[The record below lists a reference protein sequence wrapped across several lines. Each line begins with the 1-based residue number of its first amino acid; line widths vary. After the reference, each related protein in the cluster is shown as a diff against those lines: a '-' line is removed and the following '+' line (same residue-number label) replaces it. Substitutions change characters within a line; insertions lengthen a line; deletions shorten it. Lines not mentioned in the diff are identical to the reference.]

1 MKIQWSLI
9 LALIFALITAVFAV
23 INVEQVEVNL
33 LFSSVKLPL
42 ILLILGSVLLGG
54 IIVGAFG
61 IYRGYRQQRQIKQL
75 NAKLAHIQEVTGYDP
90 DKVPADSSSP
100 ADSSG
105 SAAGSVPLSAEDSQI
120 SPGQTSADDKETGR

>member
-33 LFSSVKLPL
+33 LFGSVKLPL

-61 IYRGYRQQRQIKQL
+61 IYRGYRQQRLIKQL
-75 NAKLAHIQEVTGYDP
+75 NAKLAHIQEATGYEL
-90 DKVPADSSSP
+90 DKPAADSLPPAD
-100 ADSSG
+100 A
-105 SAAGSVPLSAEDSQI
+105 SVPPSDEGSPSQ
-120 SPGQTSADDKETGR
+120 SGLTGAGDKEAGR